1 MSTSPSHQFDEALRV
16 ADGVSHRNVQ
26 REVEQSLQ
34 NSLNDEEKIH
44 VYDLYEQN
52 EIESE
57 TAKTLL
63 GEDEFEILE
72 ENSED
77 TVELLSGDSSRFLV

>member
-26 REVEQSLQ
+26 KQVEQSLQ
-34 NSLNDEEKIH
+34 DSLSEEEKIH

-52 EIESE
+52 EIDPE
-57 TAKTLL
+57 TAETLL
-63 GEDEFEILE
+63 GEEEFRILE
-72 ENSED
+72 ENSEG
-77 TVELLSGDSSRFLV
+77 TAGLLNGDSSRFLA